1 MVGHILR
8 SARGTPSWAVL
19 ASFVFITPALAQQ
32 PAAPASVP
40 AGTTI
45 TGRLLD
51 SVSGAPVSDAV
62 VVIEELRRQVRA
74 GSDAVYRFDNVPP
87 GSYHLVVHAD
97 GYSARRTEVQ
107 VGGVPVTLDLSVDPE
122 LHYDEV
128 VSVSPTARSAFEAYQ
143 PTSVL
148 AGQDLTKQMES
159 SLGDTLAEQPGV
171 ANRTLGPAAAR
182 PVIRGLD
189 GDRVA
194 ILEDGQRTGDV
205 SSQSADHAV
214 NINPAAAH
222 KIEIVRGPATLLY
235 GANAIGGLVNV
246 IMEQIPTEPTRGM
259 HGGFVTD
266 FGTGAREGGVS
277 ADMLWGNSAWA
288 LHFGGTA
295 RGAGDVRTPDGRV
308 DNSQS
313 RSGSTDVGLS
323 WTREKYYVGGS
334 YGYDDLKYGVPVVE
348 GGEIELTPRRHDF
361 TLRSGG
367 KNLEGLLQSYRAT
380 FAVRRYT
387 HQELEGTDVGTTFRN
402 RTVDFDLLAGHKPL
416 GRLSGAVGVSAG
428 GRGFEAIGEE
438 ALSPPVDQR
447 NLAAF
452 IYEEVTWPHFT
463 FQTGARVDRVTYE
476 PEAGLPERQFT
487 NASGSVGFLFR
498 PAGLNDAI
506 TVAGSFAR
514 AARNPALE
522 ELYFFG
528 PHAGNFAF
536 EIGNPALKSET
547 GLGIDLSLRWQTAR
561 VSGEVTWFR
570 NAIDDF
576 IFRNPLMPV
585 DVLAMYGPELDTEEF
600 PVVRFDA
607 ADSVLTGIEAHADVN
622 LTGEVVV
629 EGGVDY
635 VRATNTLLD
644 APLPRIPPFRV
655 RGGLRYQRNAFQAGG
670 EVVATADQDRVFGA
684 ETPTSGAAVLKF
696 YGAYSWPTGPAV
708 STITARLDNAANERY
723 LNHLSYIK
731 DFVPEMGRSF
741 KVIYSLR
748 F

>member
-1 MVGHILR
+1 MFQH
-8 SARGTPSWAVL
+8 ARRPRHSVLLWVATAVL
-19 ASFVFITPALAQQ
+19 LVAGPAVAKQAQPEAIQ
-32 PAAPASVP
+32 P
-40 AGTTI
+40 GTTLS
-45 TGRLLD
+45 GRLFD
-51 SVSGAPVSDAV
+51 SVSAAPIPNAV
-62 VVIEELRRQVRA
+62 VVLEELRREVRVA
-74 GSDAVYRFDNVPP
+74 ADAVYRFDGVPP
-87 GSYHLVVHAD
+87 GIYHLVVRAA
-97 GYSARRTEVQ
+97 GYSSRPVEVQ
-107 VGGVPVTLDLSVDPE
+107 VGAVPLTLDLGVDPK
-122 LHYDEV
+122 LHYEEV
-128 VSVSPTARSAFEAYQ
+128 VSVGPTARSAFEAYQ

-159 SLGDTLAEQPGV
+159 SLGDTLADQPGV
-171 ANRTLGPAAAR
+171 ANRSLGPASAR

-222 KIEIVRGPATLLY
+222 KIEVVRGPATLLY

-246 IMEQIPTEPTRGM
+246 IMEQIPTQPAEGT

-266 FGTGAREGGVS
+266 FGTGAREGGLS
-277 ADMLWGNSAWA
+277 ADVLWGNSRWA

-295 RGAGDVRTPDGRV
+295 RGAGDVRTPDGLI

-323 WTREKYYVGGS
+323 WTKEKYYVGGS

-348 GGEIELTPRRHDF
+348 GGTIELTPRRHDF

-367 KNLEGLLQSYRAT
+367 KDLTGILQSYRAT
-380 FAVRRYT
+380 FGLRHYT
-387 HQELEGTDVGTTFRN
+387 HQELEGDDIGTTFHN
-402 RTVDFDLLAGHKPL
+402 DTIDFDLLAGHRPV

-428 GRGFEAIGEE
+428 ARQFEAIGEE
-438 ALSPPVDQR
+438 ALAPPVEQR
-447 NLAAF
+447 NVAAF
-452 IYEEVTWPHFT
+452 FYEELTWPHYT
-463 FQTGARVDRVTYE
+463 FQLGARLDRVSYA
-476 PEAGLPERQFT
+476 PQAGLPERRFT

-498 PAGLNDAI
+498 PPGLGDAI
-506 TVAGSFAR
+506 TIAGSLAR

-536 EIGNPALKSET
+536 EIGSPSLDSEIGV
-547 GLGIDLSLRWQTAR
+547 GLDLALRWQTQRA
-561 VSGEVTWFR
+561 SGEVTWFR
-570 NAIDDF
+570 NAIDGF
-576 IFRNPLMPV
+576 IYRNPLMPAQVV
-585 DVLAMYGPELDTEEF
+585 DAYGADLDTEDF
-600 PVVRFDA
+600 PVVRFEA
-607 ADSVLTGIEAHADVN
+607 ADSVLTGIEAHADVH
-622 LTGEVVV
+622 LTSAIIV
-629 EGGVDY
+629 EGGIDY
-635 VRATNTLLD
+635 VRATNTVLD

-684 ETPTSGAAVLKF
+684 ETPTRGAAVAKL
-696 YGAYSWPTGPAV
+696 YGAYSWPTGAAV
-708 STITARLDNAANERY
+708 STLTARLDNAANERY
-723 LNHLSYIK
+723 LNHLSYVK

-741 KVIYSLR
+741 KLIYSLR